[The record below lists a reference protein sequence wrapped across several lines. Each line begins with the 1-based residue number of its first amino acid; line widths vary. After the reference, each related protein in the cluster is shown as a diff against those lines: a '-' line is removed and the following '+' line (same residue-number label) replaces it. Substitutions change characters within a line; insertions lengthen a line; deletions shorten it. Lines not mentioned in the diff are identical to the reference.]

1 MNSPSASPDQNAT
14 TEPDAL
20 TCGRLREL
28 DETTLNRL
36 WWLGITS
43 SFRSEAFSRTKL
55 QAAAAIMRAVRDPEP
70 IWGLFLLAVVREDD
84 TERMQANQRAVIE
97 HFGRGLES
105 DTSAVNEPC
114 CWLYVL
120 REEASGRRLL
130 VELMDDYAASDPHSI
145 RSIRILPS
153 RCYEPRATPPE
164 GVDLQLI
171 GVRQPVLVETGPHE
185 QAADQE
191 MATV

>member
-1 MNSPSASPDQNAT
+1 MNSLSASPDQDAT
-14 TEPDAL
+14 TQPDGL

-28 DETTLNRL
+28 DATTRNRL

-43 SFRSEAFSRTKL
+43 PFRSEAFSRTRL

-70 IWGLFLLAVVREDD
+70 IWGLFLLAVVREED

-130 VELMDDYAASDPHSI
+130 VELMDDYAASDPQSI
-145 RSIRILPS
+145 RSIRVLPS
-153 RCYEPRATPPE
+153 RCYEPRATPPAV
-164 GVDLQLI
+164 VDLQLI
-171 GVRQPVLVETGPHE
+171 GIHQPMLVETGSHALP
-185 QAADQE
+185 ADPE